1 MLLALGV
8 VAKLACFSSWGVW
21 GLFSLGG
28 VWGELVGGLRELLER
43 VGVRCGER
51 PTKFAVVKGVSVKR
65 HCLRAGT
72 GTLMQK
78 RRTGDRRSLFATE
91 TAGRS
96 MGKSFIW

>member
-1 MLLALGV
+1 MSG
-8 VAKLACFSSWGVW
+8 

-28 VWGELVGGLRELLER
+28 VWGELVGGLGSGGLGGTSGGLRELLEP
-43 VGVRCGER
+43 GW
-51 PTKFAVVKGVSVKR
+51 TFAAANALQNSRLLKGVSVKR